1 MAARSQDDR
10 PPVPVDSCLLPPRAD
25 DSVDRH
31 GHLLLFSS
39 SKSLLD
45 GTFLHTW
52 FHSKNDVVL
61 LPGELIPVYKI
72 ELGRAGLLHKGH
84 VGREEH
90 RVVAL
95 RAHDPD
101 RYLRSFKM
109 LTDCEVA
116 VVLKE
121 CQETNIRAPM
131 NTLKN
136 CPAAHVL
143 VTVVNIRG
151 CPTNE
156 HCVYELLWGITVFV
170 DQSDAIEIHI
180 SS

>member
-31 GHLLLFSS
+31 GHLFLFPS

-45 GTFLHTW
+45 DAFLHAW
-52 FHSKNDVVL
+52 FHSQDDVVL
-61 LPGELIPVYKI
+61 LPGKLIPVNKI
-72 ELGRAGLLHKGH
+72 ELGRAGWLHKGH
-84 VGREEH
+84 VSGEEH

-101 RYLRSFKM
+101 RYLGSLEM

-121 CQETNIRAPM
+121 GQKPNIRAAL
-131 NTLKN
+131 NTLEDHST
-136 CPAAHVL
+136 AHVL
-143 VTVVNIRG
+143 VTVVHIRG
-151 CPTNE
+151 CPTYE
-156 HCVYELLWGITVFV
+156 HCVDELL
-170 DQSDAIEIHI
+170 
-180 SS
+180 